1 MTFERSEQRQDQQ
14 NLDMAMADSDSGEA
28 TTAPPSPQ
36 ALRYDFTK
44 CDECGA
50 ELAPEDRLWGLCPQ
64 CA

>member
-1 MTFERSEQRQDQQ
+1 MTFERSGQRQDQQ
-14 NLDMAMADSDSGEA
+14 DLDRAMGASDSGEA
-28 TTAPPSPQ
+28 PTALPSPQ

-50 ELAPEDRLWGLCPQ
+50 ELAPNDRLWGLCPE